1 MEASIEEVPKPQ
13 QSQSTRNRCDI
24 EIIAAILRA
33 SSQGGM
39 MITTLRERANLSWAS
54 LTRYVSSM
62 VQSGLLKEE
71 ISEDGNLH
79 FAKVYRPS
87 ERGFEFLLVYGE
99 LMQSANNLGTPLE
112 L

>member
-1 MEASIEEVPKPQ
+1 MEASIQQQQVTKQNPK
-13 QSQSTRNRCDI
+13 NRCDI

-33 SSQGGM
+33 SSQNGGM
-39 MITTLRERANLSWAS
+39 MITTLRERANLSWSS

-62 VQSGLLKEE
+62 VESGLLREE

-87 ERGFEFLLVYGE
+87 EKGFEFLMVYAE
-99 LMQSANNLGTPLE
+99 LMQSINLGTSLE